1 VTLTWLISAA
11 AAAVVLV
18 HNDQVI
24 SPVSCTGELLSVV
37 IERSPPAVGLVT
49 LTCLISTAAAAAA
62 AVVLVHNEQDISPV
76 SCTGELL
83 SVVIERSPPA
93 VGLVTLTWLIS
104 AVSGRPPSQR
114 FDHVTGFVLFQQV
127 CYHHIDQ
134 FNCI

>member
-1 VTLTWLISAA
+1 MPCTGELLSVVIERSPPAVSLVTLTWLISAA

-18 HNDQVI
+18 HNDQV
-24 SPVSCTGELLSVV
+24 
-37 IERSPPAVGLVT
+37 
-49 LTCLISTAAAAAA
+49 
-62 AVVLVHNEQDISPV
+62 ISPV

>member
-1 VTLTWLISAA
+1 MSVVIERSPPAVSLVTLTWLISTAAAAAA

-18 HNDQVI
+18 HNDQV
-24 SPVSCTGELLSVV
+24 
-37 IERSPPAVGLVT
+37 
-49 LTCLISTAAAAAA
+49 
-62 AVVLVHNEQDISPV
+62 ISPV